1 MMPPLGC
8 VMLAITEVSFTELSH
23 HTHGLQVEEG
33 NMWEQSTNAW
43 ANWWYWTGL
52 SWSCS
57 IIYLSASTNYYILPT
72 RQRSWKCW
80 HICTAGNGHLP
91 GAKHA
96 CSIDLGKSKREARA
110 EQLPNMQESVLS
122 APSLQFSSY
131 HLRIQIEPRFRAI
144 SINGW
149 LRKKPGRRR
158 HWWQIWPPGARS
170 IGEGTG
176 HRLKSTDRRV
186 IYLHGRER
194 EKELT
199 GLGLVAGI
207 WLQKALSGLRTEV
220 VSS

>member
-1 MMPPLGC
+1 MPWLGC
-8 VMLAITEVSFTELSH
+8 GMLAITRGGTELVECIYQ
-23 HTHGLQVEEG
+23 LQVEEG
-33 NMWEQSTNAW
+33 NKWEQSTNAW

-144 SINGW
+144 SINGSGYKRLFQGCG
-149 LRKKPGRRR
+149 LRSCRRKEQRDGGLPVLLGR
-158 HWWQIWPPGARS
+158 G
-170 IGEGTG
+170 
-176 HRLKSTDRRV
+176 
-186 IYLHGRER
+186 
-194 EKELT
+194 KELAT
-199 GLGLVAGI
+199 ATPTGRSARLGNLERSTWNGLGQRLNSFF
-207 WLQKALSGLRTEV
+207 KK
-220 VSS
+220 